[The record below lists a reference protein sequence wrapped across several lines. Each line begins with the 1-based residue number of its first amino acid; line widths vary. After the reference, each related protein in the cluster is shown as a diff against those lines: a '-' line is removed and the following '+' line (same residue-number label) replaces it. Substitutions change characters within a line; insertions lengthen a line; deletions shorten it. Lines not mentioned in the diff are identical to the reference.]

1 MQEMQTLNVQ
11 PESKESKDKKILLFN
26 EIKVDPVDIR
36 IKNKIID
43 WLV

>member
-1 MQEMQTLNVQ
+1 MQTLNVQ